1 MSMSGENNIEVRV
14 ENLLVRFTPS
24 PPVDLEEA
32 VERLGG
38 VVNGD
43 VIIKMLDTPRA
54 TLIIDEKGRIV
65 VHGTHRI
72 EAARAAAKE
81 MLLRM
86 GRDDSGMVTE
96 LGPIVASFDFGEP
109 VPIHNIRMNLGS
121 GTSSMDER
129 LGCLRLEDT
138 RHDLELL
145 IWPSGRCVALN
156 ARHPNMV
163 AMSAVH
169 WKAKF
174 ADKKSLKA

>member
-1 MSMSGENNIEVRV
+1 MSKSQNIEVRV
-14 ENLLVRFTPS
+14 DNLLVRFTCY

-32 VERLGG
+32 VERIGG
-38 VVNGD
+38 TKNGD
-43 VIIKMLDTPRA
+43 VIIKVLESPRA
-54 TLIIDEKGRIV
+54 TLIFDSEGRII

-81 MLLRM
+81 LLLRM
-86 GRDDSGMVTE
+86 GRNDSGITTE
-96 LGPIVASFDFGEP
+96 LGPIVASFDFDEEI
-109 VPIHNIRMNLGS
+109 PIEKIRTNLGS
-121 GTSSMDER
+121 GTSSVDER
-129 LGCLRLEDT
+129 LGCLRIDDN

-145 IWPSGRCVALN
+145 IWPNGRCIALN

-163 AMSAVH
+163 AMAAVH

>member
-1 MSMSGENNIEVRV
+1 MVESQNIEVRV
-14 ENLLVRFTPS
+14 DNLLVRFTCY

-32 VERLGG
+32 VERIGG
-38 VVNGD
+38 IKNGD
-43 VIIKMLDTPRA
+43 VIIKVLESPRA
-54 TLIIDEKGRIV
+54 TLIFDSEGRII

-81 MLLRM
+81 LLLRM
-86 GRDDSGMVTE
+86 GRDDSGLTTE
-96 LGPIVASFDFGEP
+96 LGPIVASFDFDEEI
-109 VPIHNIRMNLGS
+109 PIEKIRANLGS
-121 GTSSMDER
+121 GTSSLDER
-129 LGCLRLEDT
+129 LGCLRIDDN

-145 IWPSGRCVALN
+145 VWPSGRCVALN

-163 AMSAVH
+163 AMAAVH

>member
-1 MSMSGENNIEVRV
+1 MSSNFDVRV
-14 ENLLVRFTPS
+14 DNLLVRFTTT
-24 PPVDLEEA
+24 PPIDLEEA

-38 VVNGD
+38 VVNGG
-43 VIIKMLDTPRA
+43 VIIKMLDAPRA
-54 TLIIDEKGRIV
+54 TLIIDSMGRII

-86 GRDDSGMVTE
+86 GRDDSGLVAE
-96 LGPIVASFDFGEP
+96 LGPIVASFDFGQTVP
-109 VPIHNIRMNLGS
+109 VHNIRTNLGS
-121 GTSSMDER
+121 GTSSFDDR
-129 LGCLRLEDT
+129 LGCLRIQDS

-145 IWPSGRCVALN
+145 IWANGRCVALN

-169 WKAKF
+169 WKTKF

>member
-1 MSMSGENNIEVRV
+1 MAGASNIEVRV
-14 ENLLVRFTPS
+14 ENLLARFTPT
-24 PPVDLEEA
+24 PRVDLEEA

-43 VIIKMLDTPRA
+43 VIIKMLDRPRA
-54 TLIIDEKGRIV
+54 TLIIDSEGRIV

-86 GRDDSGMVTE
+86 GRDDSGLVTE

-109 VPIHNIRMNLGS
+109 IPIENVRMNLGS

-129 LGCLRLEDT
+129 LGCLRLNDT

-145 IWPSGRCVALN
+145 IWPTGRTVALN

-169 WKAKF
+169 WKSKF
-174 ADKKSLKA
+174 ADKKSFKV

>member
-1 MSMSGENNIEVRV
+1 MSSKIDVRV
-14 ENLLVRFTPS
+14 DNLLVRFTTS
-24 PPVDLEEA
+24 PPIDLEEA

-43 VIIKMLDTPRA
+43 VIIKMLDAPRA
-54 TLIIDEKGRIV
+54 TLIIDSMGRII

-86 GRDDSGMVTE
+86 GRDDSGLVAE
-96 LGPIVASFDFGEP
+96 LGPIVASFDFGQTVP
-109 VPIHNIRMNLGS
+109 VHNIRTNLGS
-121 GTSSMDER
+121 GTSSFDDR
-129 LGCLRLEDT
+129 RGCLRIQDS

-145 IWPSGRCVALN
+145 IWANGRCVALN

-169 WKAKF
+169 WKSKF

>member
-1 MSMSGENNIEVRV
+1 MVGANKIEVRV
-14 ENLLVRFTPS
+14 ENLLARFTPT
-24 PPVDLEEA
+24 PRVDLEEA

-38 VVNGD
+38 VINGN
-43 VIIKMLDTPRA
+43 VIIKMLDKPRA
-54 TLIIDEKGRIV
+54 TLIIDGEGRIV

-86 GRDDSGMVTE
+86 GRDDSGLVTE
-96 LGPIVASFDFGEP
+96 LGPIVASFNFGEAIDIEN
-109 VPIHNIRMNLGS
+109 VRMNLGS

-129 LGCLRLEDT
+129 LGCLRLNDT

-145 IWPSGRCVALN
+145 IWPTGRTVALN

-169 WKAKF
+169 WKSKF
-174 ADKKSLKA
+174 SDKKSFKV

>member
-1 MSMSGENNIEVRV
+1 MSGPINIDVRV

-38 VVNGD
+38 VKNGD
-43 VIIKMLDTPRA
+43 VIIKMLDAPRA
-54 TLIIDEKGRIV
+54 TLIIDAECRIV

-86 GRDDSGMVTE
+86 GRDDSGLVAE
-96 LGPIVASFDFGEP
+96 LGPIVASFDFGEEI
-109 VPIHNIRMNLGS
+109 PIHNIRMNLGS
-121 GTSSMDER
+121 GTSSVDDR
-129 LGCLRLEDT
+129 LGCLRIDDT

-145 IWPSGRCVALN
+145 IWPSGRCVALK

-169 WKAKF
+169 WKGKF

>member
-1 MSMSGENNIEVRV
+1 MAGANNIEVRV
-14 ENLLVRFTPS
+14 ENLLARFTPT
-24 PPVDLEEA
+24 PRVDLEEA
-32 VERLGG
+32 VERLG

-43 VIIKMLDTPRA
+43 VIIKMLDRPRA
-54 TLIIDEKGRIV
+54 TLIIDSEGRIV

-72 EAARAAAKE
+72 EAARAAVE

-86 GRDDSGMVTE
+86 GRDDSGLVTE

-109 VPIHNIRMNLGS
+109 IPIENIRMNLGS
-121 GTSSMDER
+121 GTSSLDER
-129 LGCLRLEDT
+129 LGCLRLNDT

-145 IWPSGRCVALN
+145 IWPTGRTVALN

-169 WKAKF
+169 WKSKF
-174 ADKKSLKA
+174 ADKKSFKA

>member
-1 MSMSGENNIEVRV
+1 MRGSSKIDVRV
-14 ENLLVRFTPS
+14 ENMLIRFTCS

-32 VERLGG
+32 IERLGG
-38 VVNGD
+38 IQNGD
-43 VIIKMLDTPRA
+43 VIIKMLETPRA
-54 TLIIDEKGRIV
+54 TLIIDKEGRIT

-86 GRDDSGMVTE
+86 GRDDGGMTTE
-96 LGPIVASFDFGEP
+96 LGPIIVSFDFDDD
-109 VPIHNIRMNLGS
+109 IDINSFRTNLGS
-121 GTSSMDER
+121 GTSAVDER
-129 LGCLRLEDT
+129 LGCLRIEDA

-163 AMSAVH
+163 AMAAVH
-169 WKAKF
+169 WKDKLAQ
-174 ADKKSLKA
+174 KKSLKV

>member
-1 MSMSGENNIEVRV
+1 MSSNIDVRV
-14 ENLLVRFTPS
+14 DNLLVRFTTS
-24 PPVDLEEA
+24 PPIDLEEA

-43 VIIKMLDTPRA
+43 VIIKMLDAPRA
-54 TLIIDEKGRIV
+54 TLIIDSMGRII

-86 GRDDSGMVTE
+86 GRDDSGLVAE
-96 LGPIVASFDFGEP
+96 LGPIVASFDFGQTVP
-109 VPIHNIRMNLGS
+109 VHNMRTNLGS
-121 GTSSMDER
+121 GTSSFDDR
-129 LGCLRLEDT
+129 LGCLRIQDS

-145 IWPSGRCVALN
+145 IWANGRCVALN

-169 WKAKF
+169 WKSKF

>member
-1 MSMSGENNIEVRV
+1 MSGPINIDVRV

-38 VVNGD
+38 VKNGD
-43 VIIKMLDTPRA
+43 VIIKMLDAPRA
-54 TLIIDEKGRIV
+54 TLIIDAEGRIV

-86 GRDDSGMVTE
+86 GRDDSGLVAE
-96 LGPIVASFDFGEP
+96 LGPIVASFDFGEEI
-109 VPIHNIRMNLGS
+109 PIHNIRMNLGS
-121 GTSSMDER
+121 GTSSVDDR
-129 LGCLRLEDT
+129 LGCLRIDDT

-145 IWPSGRCVALN
+145 IWPSGRCVALK

-169 WKAKF
+169 WKGKF